1 MEGEER
7 GSRDV
12 ASVRLHMIVWGRV
25 QGVWFR
31 ESTRAMAERL
41 GLTGTVRNL
50 PTGEVEIVVEGPN
63 LHVKMLEAWAHQGPP
78 NARVDGK
85 KVRYSP
91 ATGEF
96 RDFRVI
102 R

>member
-1 MEGEER
+1 
-7 GSRDV
+7 
-12 ASVRLHMIVWGRV
+12 MIVWGRV

-50 PTGEVEIVVEGPN
+50 PTGEVEIVVEGPDT
-63 LHVKMLEAWAHQGPP
+63 HVKMLEAWAHHGPP
-78 NARVDGK
+78 NARVDGQ